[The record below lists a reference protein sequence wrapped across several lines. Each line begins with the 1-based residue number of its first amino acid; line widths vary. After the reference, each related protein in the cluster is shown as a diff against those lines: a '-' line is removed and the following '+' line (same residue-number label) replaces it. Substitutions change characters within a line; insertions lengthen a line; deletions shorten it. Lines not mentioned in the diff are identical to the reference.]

1 MALYL
6 LMNLPLGILTLMGV
20 TSVSSRWIDAHRKQ
34 RAFRAGRCQ
43 MPEHTSP
50 DRICGMPIVAHMDVY
65 GAYGY
70 KFFQWLCDEH
80 ARDGERRMRG
90 GLYRI
95 EWLREGATSTHS

>member
-1 MALYL
+1 MGLLL
-6 LMNLPLGILTLMGV
+6 LMNLPLGILTVLGV
-20 TSVSSRWIDAHRKQ
+20 SAVSSNWLDARKKE

-43 MPEHTSP
+43 KP
-50 DRICGMPIVAHMDVY
+50 DASTPDHVCGMPIAAHMDIY

-80 ARDGERRMRG
+80 ARDGERRQRG

-95 EWLREGATSTHS
+95 EWLREGAPSMQ

>member
-1 MALYL
+1 MALL
-6 LMNLPLGILTLMGV
+6 LFMNLPLAILGLLGASAV
-20 TSVSSRWIDAHRKQ
+20 VSHRLDAHRKE
-34 RAFRAGRCQ
+34 RAFKIGACQ
-43 MPEHTSP
+43 KADDASP
-50 DRICGMPIVAHMDVY
+50 NKMCGMPIVAHMDIY

-95 EWLREGATSTHS
+95 EWLPEGATSTQ